1 VNEPDLDDLENG
13 VHWHWRDLKVQCPA
27 DETLVSHS
35 GREGMPPGERARL
48 LEAELMQPP
57 FIGISNGTVAATNQI
72 HDLKMTIGAMRNVI
86 ALYDRAVAR
95 GQPEKVLLKGAD
107 YFFSDIECWVL
118 AWRRGGYREYVRI
131 RLAQRARGERR
142 LSATKQRGEKP

>member
-1 VNEPDLDDLENG
+1 MPRRLDIDDLDDLETG
-13 VHWHWRDLKVQCPA
+13 AHWDWRDLKVPRPT

-35 GREGMPPGERARL
+35 GRESMSPNDRARL

-57 FIGISNGTVAATNQI
+57 FIGISNETVAATNQI
-72 HDLKMTIGAMRNVI
+72 HDLKITIGAMRGVI
-86 ALYDRAVAR
+86 ELYDRAVAR
-95 GQPEKVLLKGAD
+95 GQPEASLVKGAD

-142 LSATKQRGEKP
+142 L